1 MSPGGY
7 TQVAAF
13 FLAPSPD
20 KQVKQRRRVIIPIL
34 QMMGPLHG
42 RNGGWLPGTKKKKTS
57 AKQTFAKQSKYCRWV
72 KPHPNADLFFALSLT
87 SEHKSKGEI
96 KTFHK
101 QKS

>member
-42 RNGGWLPGTKKKKTS
+42 RNGGWLPGTKKKK
-57 AKQTFAKQSKYCRWV
+57 Q
-72 KPHPNADLFFALSLT
+72 ALSRLLQSRVNT
-87 SEHKSKGEI
+87 AGG
-96 KTFHK
+96 
-101 QKS
+101 